1 MVKNSIFIK
10 KGMVIILLS
19 AIEIFLFSSCCR
31 NLLVF
36 FIGILI
42 HVSLIWS
49 VSLMILGKM
58 TQHILYYTEIVLN
71 YLLVI
76 PMYTNWHTG
85 IDHYLIIIYQ
95 IPILLN
101 YYISRN
107 LKQLTILNINS
118 IFVIGF
124 TQRGL
129 LLFSN
134 TLKEVETEGVVTFFT
149 LCDMILA
156 IIISNISLFI
166 KHKTINQ
173 ENIEGTGLECPPKDR
188 SGDSHL
194 KE

>member
-58 TQHILYYTEIVLN
+58 TQHILYYTEIFLN

-129 LLFSN
+129 LLYSN
-134 TLKEVETEGVVTFFT
+134 TLKEVETEGVVAFFT
-149 LCDMILA
+149 MCDMILA

-173 ENIEGTGLECPPKDR
+173 ENIEGTGLECPQSESR
-188 SGDSHL
+188 GRF
-194 KE
+194 